1 MLPASGD
8 RRGSKRSESVGLE
21 LIGAG
26 VLVLLAVS
34 ALAVLRRDRLE
45 PRTVNPIAVGMARG
59 LAVVILGWL
68 VLSFVVGLALRS
80 S

>member
-1 MLPASGD
+1 
-8 RRGSKRSESVGLE
+8 VGLE
-21 LIGAG
+21 LIGAS

-45 PRTVNPIAVGMARG
+45 PRAVNPIAVGMARG

-68 VLSFVVGLALRS
+68 VLSFVVGLTLIRS
-80 S
+80 P